1 MSRSMAMAA
10 AAVALVAPIGAA
22 SPASAA
28 TAAVASAATAAAGH
42 AGVSTGAPE
51 VAWVNTNVRVAGDSA
66 FVTAKYRCSPA
77 TDATHLWVSVKQ
89 GGTGLDGEGS
99 GGTAQSWYD
108 TNVTRGG
115 TWEEPGPEIPV
126 TCDGRWQHQTV
137 EVQRYADKQPLERGA
152 AYVQFCLYTIEGEQ
166 VLSATENRWATAKLR

>member
-1 MSRSMAMAA
+1 MRKSIALAA
-10 AAVALVAPIGAA
+10 AAATLAAPLI
-22 SPASAA
+22 ASAP
-28 TAAVASAATAAAGH
+28 VSAA
-42 AGVSTGAPE
+42 VSTGAPE
-51 VAWVNTNVRVAGDSA
+51 VAWVNPNVRVVGDSA

-126 TCDGRWQHQTV
+126 TCDGTWQHQTV
-137 EVQRYADKQPLERGA
+137 EVQRYADKRPLERGA
-152 AYVQFCLYTIEGEQ
+152 AYVQFCLYTIEGEE
-166 VLSATENRWATAKLR
+166 VLSATENRWATAKRG